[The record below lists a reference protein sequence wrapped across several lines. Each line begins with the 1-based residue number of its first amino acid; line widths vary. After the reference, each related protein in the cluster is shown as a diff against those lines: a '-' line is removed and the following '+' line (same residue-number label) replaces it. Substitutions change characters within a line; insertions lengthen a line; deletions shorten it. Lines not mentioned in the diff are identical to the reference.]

1 MEFHALPVIV
11 IIIQQTVKGGGVAL
25 FSLSSVCLLLTLSLP
40 WQLMVF
46 WSSMCSA
53 FKSSQSVITCTSLI
67 RSSWSYFR
75 HLFHHSMANSTG
87 MEGCWRKICWWLQLR
102 CASLTRSCF
111 AGLDHQISCFVW
123 GSFTF
128 PRLNMKSPPVPHH
141 QRGRHR
147 RAFPVTDHQSG
158 PDGGCAVLDVGE
170 GEGMFWM

>member
-1 MEFHALPVIV
+1 MSDGRSDVRTCNNGIPCPACHNTADC
-11 IIIQQTVKGGGVAL
+11 KGWWRRPFFLLLCLSVVD
-25 FSLSSVCLLLTLSLP
+25 SLSP
-40 WQLMVF
+40 IRQLMVF

-75 HLFHHSMANSTG
+75 HIFHHSMANSTG

-102 CASLTRSCF
+102 CASFTRSCF

-128 PRLNMKSPPVPHH
+128 PRLNMKSPPLS
-141 QRGRHR
+141 
-147 RAFPVTDHQSG
+147 PVTNEGRQG
-158 PDGGCAVLDVGE
+158 RLCCPGCRWGGRGYFDV
-170 GEGMFWM
+170 

>member
-1 MEFHALPVIV
+1 MWAHIFKTVSRNRNLRLKDNIV
-11 IIIQQTVKGGGVAL
+11 SQSYRMLNLNTVA
-25 FSLSSVCLLLTLSLP
+25 P
-40 WQLMVF
+40 W
-46 WSSMCSA
+46 
-53 FKSSQSVITCTSLI
+53 SSQSVITCTSLI

-87 MEGCWRKICWWLQLR
+87 MEGCWRKICWWLQLQ

-147 RAFPVTDHQSG
+147 RAFPVTGHQSG
-158 PDGGCAVLDVGE
+158 PEGGCAVLDVGE
-170 GEGMFWM
+170 GEGMFCM